1 VLCPYRLGDLKTSTH
16 RNNEGELESR
26 DRGLEGRGI
35 PGLHF
40 TRFLSEEQMKSSS
53 QQLIQDR
60 IRELREN
67 TDFVVA
73 LFEGLIGYAII
84 AADFDGNVIAYN
96 EGARQ
101 IYGYAPE
108 EIIGK
113 QSMEVF
119 FPQEF
124 VQAGKLQQAIDDL
137 IRKGRFSYEGE
148 KVRKNGERFPA
159 QILFTLTRDMNGRMV
174 GFIEIVEDI
183 TERKRAEEVLRQ
195 SEANFRNVIIKN
207 ADGIIIVDRNGVVRF
222 VNPAGESL
230 LGRKLEELIG
240 EVFGFPMVLGEAT
253 ELDIARTGGEAAVAE
268 MRVVDGEWG
277 GESVYLASLRDITE
291 RKRAEQRESEL
302 RQELHLTSRLA
313 SVGELAAGVAHE
325 INNPLTAVIGFSELL
340 IGKDIPEDIKQF
352 LEIISDNAQRVAKI
366 VMNLLTFARPREP
379 GKEYVDINSIISRVV
394 DLRTYEMRSSNIEV
408 TTQLASDLPW
418 TMVDTGQLQ
427 QVFLNII
434 INAEQAMVKA
444 HNKGN
449 LLIKTQQVDSY
460 IRVSFQDDGPGIAP
474 ENLDK
479 IFNPFF
485 TTKGV
490 GEGTGL
496 GLSISYG
503 IIKEHEGRIYAQSEL
518 GKGAT
523 FVVELPMVAQPQP
536 LESAE
541 PPGEEPKRV
550 TGAKIIVVD
559 DEASIC
565 QFLNSV
571 LTQEGHKVET
581 ISNASDALE
590 RLKHDRY
597 DLILLDIKMPGMYG
611 TEFYGHIE
619 KIDPSLQKRVVF
631 ITGDTMAPDTR
642 NFLNETKALYVS
654 KPFKLE
660 QLMREINGILT
671 LNKREVSTDEKR

>member
-1 VLCPYRLGDLKTSTH
+1 MEEKGSILIVDDDEST
-16 RNNEGELESR
+16 RRSLTLIFGKKGYETEAVGTGREALEKVQ
-26 DRGLEGRGI
+26 E
-35 PGLHF
+35 
-40 TRFLSEEQMKSSS
+40 RFF
-53 QQLIQDR
+53 
-60 IRELREN
+60 N
-67 TDFVVA
+67 VA
-73 LFEGLIGYAII
+73 LLDVRLPDMEGVELLAPLKEMQPDLAVII
-84 AADFDGNVIAYN
+84 VTAYSSVETAVQALK
-96 EGARQ
+96 EGAAAYITKPLNVDEVLATVRETLEKQ
-101 IYGYAPE
+101 HLVE
-108 EIIGK
+108 EK
-113 QSMEVF
+113 
-119 FPQEF
+119 
-124 VQAGKLQQAIDDL
+124 
-137 IRKGRFSYEGE
+137 R
-148 KVRKNGERFPA
+148 
-159 QILFTLTRDMNGRMV
+159 
-174 GFIEIVEDI
+174 
-183 TERKRAEEVLRQ
+183 RAEEALRQ

-207 ADGIIIVDRNGVVRF
+207 ADGIIIVDRNGVVCF

-230 LGRKLEELIG
+230 LGRKSEELIG
-240 EVFGFPMVLGEAT
+240 EVFGFPMVSGETT
-253 ELDIARTGGEAAVAE
+253 ELDIAGTGGEAAVAE
-268 MRVVDGEWG
+268 MRVVDGEWEG
-277 GESVYLASLRDITE
+277 KSVYLASLRDITE

-302 RQELHLTSRLA
+302 RRELHLTSRLA

-340 IGKDIPEDIKQF
+340 IGRDIPEDIKQF
-352 LEIISDNAQRVAKI
+352 LEIINDNAQRVARI

-379 GKEYVDINSIISRVV
+379 GKEYVDINSIVSRVV
-394 DLRTYEMRSSNIEV
+394 ELRTYEMRSSNIEV
-408 TTQLASDLPW
+408 TTQLAFDLPW

-444 HNKGN
+444 HNKGK
-449 LLIKTQQVDSY
+449 LLIKTQQVDNH
-460 IRVSFQDDGPGIAP
+460 IRVSFQDDGPGIAQ

-479 IFNPFF
+479 IFEPFF

-523 FVVELPMVAQPQP
+523 FVVELPIVARTQP
-536 LESAE
+536 LEPAE

-565 QFLNSV
+565 QFLSWA
-571 LTQEGHKVET
+571 LTQKGHKVET
-581 ISNASDALE
+581 MNNASAALE

-611 TEFYGHIE
+611 TEFYGHIG
-619 KIDPSLQKRVVF
+619 KIAPSLQKKVVF
-631 ITGDTMAPDTR
+631 ITGDTMTPDTR
-642 NFLNETKALYVS
+642 NFLNETKARYIA

-660 QLMREINGILT
+660 RLMREINGILT
-671 LNKREVSTDEKR
+671 LNKREVSTDEKK